1 MRKITKLI
9 LLLAVLSSCSS
20 QYHLR
25 MALKKDPRLGDSTT
39 KLVPYYKD
47 TTIVFTIVG
56 DTSDQAKKFKEWYKQ
71 ASDSMT
77 IAFNDSFVQVSQVI
91 DSLGN
96 LKTKV
101 IRKPFTHS
109 IQVIIHDTVK
119 VQMPPAIV
127 LKEKKQT
134 IWQQIK
140 SYAIEWLAILGII
153 FIIII
158 LFRKLVNMLN

>member
-1 MRKITKLI
+1 
-9 LLLAVLSSCSS
+9 
-20 QYHLR
+20 
-25 MALKKDPRLGDSTT
+25 MALKKNPKLGDSTT
-39 KLVPYYKD
+39 VLVPYYKD

-77 IAFNDSFVQVSQVI
+77 IAFNDSFVQVSQTI

-101 IRKPFTHS
+101 IRKPFLHT

-119 VQMPPAIV
+119 MKVPPAIV

-134 IWQQIK
+134 MWQKIK
-140 SYAIEWLAILGII
+140 SYAIDWLAILGII
-153 FIIII
+153 FIIVL

>member
-1 MRKITKLI
+1 MVI
-9 LLLAVLSSCSS
+9 SSCSA

-47 TTIVFTIVG
+47 TTIVFTIIG

-101 IRKPFTHS
+101 IRKPFTHY

-119 VQMPPAIV
+119 VKVPPAIV
-127 LKEKKQT
+127 LQEKKQT
-134 IWQQIK
+134 MWQKIK
-140 SYAIEWLAILGII
+140 SYAIDWLAFLGII
-153 FIIII
+153 FIVVI
-158 LFRKLVNMLN
+158 LFRKLVNLLN

>member
-1 MRKITKLI
+1 MKKITKLI
-9 LLLAVLSSCSS
+9 LLLTVISSCSS
-20 QYHLR
+20 EYHLR
-25 MALKKDPRLGDSTT
+25 MALKKNPKLGDSTT

-47 TTIVFTIVG
+47 TTIVFTIIG

-77 IAFNDSFVQVSQVI
+77 IAFNDSFVQVSQTI

-101 IRKPFTHS
+101 IRKPFTHYV
-109 IQVIIHDTVK
+109 QVIIHDTLE

-127 LKEKKQT
+127 LKEKQT
-134 IWQQIK
+134 MWQKIK
-140 SYAIEWLAILGII
+140 SYAIDWLAVLGII
-153 FIIII
+153 FIIVI

>member
-1 MRKITKLI
+1 MRNKLI
-9 LLLAVLSSCSS
+9 ILIILLSSCSS

-25 MALKKDPRLGDSTT
+25 MALKKNPKLGDSTT
-39 KLVPYYKD
+39 VLVPYYKD

-101 IRKPFTHS
+101 IRKPFTHY
-109 IQVIIHDTVK
+109 IQVIIHDTVEVK
-119 VQMPPAIV
+119 VPPAIV
-127 LKEKKQT
+127 LQEKKQT
-134 IWQQIK
+134 MWQKIK
-140 SYAIEWLAILGII
+140 SYAIDWLAFLGII
-153 FIIII
+153 FIVIL
-158 LFRKLVNMLN
+158 LFRKLVSMLS

>member
-1 MRKITKLI
+1 MKNKLI
-9 LLLAVLSSCSS
+9 LLIILLSSCSAN
-20 QYHLR
+20 YHLK
-25 MALKKDPRLGDSTT
+25 MALKKNPKLGDSTT
-39 KLVPYYKD
+39 VLVPYYKD
-47 TTIVFTIVG
+47 TTITFTIIG

-101 IRKPFTHS
+101 IRKPFLHT

-119 VQMPPAIV
+119 VKMPPAII
-127 LKEKKQT
+127 LQEKKQT
-134 IWQQIK
+134 MWQKIK
-140 SYAIEWLAILGII
+140 SYTIDWLAFLGII
-153 FIIII
+153 FIVIL
-158 LFRKLVNMLN
+158 LFRKLVSMLS

>member
-1 MRKITKLI
+1 MKRITKLI
-9 LLLAVLSSCSS
+9 LLLLVISSCSS
-20 QYHLR
+20 NYHLK
-25 MALKKDPRLGDSTT
+25 MALKKNPKLGDSTT
-39 KLVPYYKD
+39 VLVPYYKD
-47 TTIVFTIVG
+47 TTITFTIVG

-101 IRKPFTHS
+101 IRKPFLHT

-119 VQMPPAIV
+119 VQVPPRIV
-127 LKEKKQT
+127 LQEKQT
-134 IWQQIK
+134 MWQKIK
-140 SYAIEWLAILGII
+140 SYAIDWLAFLGII
-153 FIIII
+153 FIVIL
-158 LFRKLVNMLN
+158 LFRKLVSMLS

>member
-1 MRKITKLI
+1 MRIKLI
-9 LLLAVLSSCSS
+9 LLLLVISSCSS

-25 MALKKDPRLGDSTT
+25 MALKKNPKLGDSTT
-39 KLVPYYKD
+39 VLVPYYKD
-47 TTIVFTIVG
+47 TTITFTIVG

-101 IRKPFTHS
+101 IRKPFVSYIRVT
-109 IQVIIHDTVK
+109 INETVK
-119 VQMPPAIV
+119 MKVPPRIV
-127 LKEKKQT
+127 LKEKQT
-134 IWQQIK
+134 MWQKIK
-140 SYAIEWLAILGII
+140 SYAIDWLAFLGII
-153 FIIII
+153 FIVIL
-158 LFRKLVNMLN
+158 LFRKLVSMLS

>member
-1 MRKITKLI
+1 
-9 LLLAVLSSCSS
+9 
-20 QYHLR
+20 
-25 MALKKDPRLGDSTT
+25 MALKKNPRLGDSTT
-39 KLVPYYKD
+39 VLVPYYKD
-47 TTIVFTIVG
+47 TTIVFTVVG

-101 IRKPFTHS
+101 IRKPFTHY

-119 VQMPPAIV
+119 VKVPPAIV
-127 LKEKKQT
+127 LQEKKQT
-134 IWQQIK
+134 MWQKIK
-140 SYAIEWLAILGII
+140 SYAIDWLAFLGII
-153 FIIII
+153 FIVVI
-158 LFRKLVNMLN
+158 LFRKLVNLLN

>member
-1 MRKITKLI
+1 MKRIKII
-9 LLLAVLSSCSS
+9 LLLLVISSCSS

-25 MALKKDPRLGDSTT
+25 MALKKNPKLGDSTT

-56 DTSDQAKKFKEWYKQ
+56 DTSNQAKKFKEWYKQ

-101 IRKPFTHS
+101 IRKPFTHY
-109 IQVIIHDTVK
+109 IQVIIHDTVEVK
-119 VQMPPAIV
+119 MPPAIV
-127 LKEKKQT
+127 LQEKQT
-134 IWQQIK
+134 MWQKIK
-140 SYAIEWLAILGII
+140 SYAIDWLAILGII
-153 FIIII
+153 FIVIL
-158 LFRKLVNMLN
+158 LFRKLISMLN

>member
-1 MRKITKLI
+1 
-9 LLLAVLSSCSS
+9 
-20 QYHLR
+20 
-25 MALKKDPRLGDSTT
+25 MALKKNPKLGDSTT
-39 KLVPYYKD
+39 VLVPYYKD

-101 IRKPFTHS
+101 IRKPFTHY

-119 VQMPPAIV
+119 VKVPPAIV
-127 LKEKKQT
+127 LQEKKQT
-134 IWQQIK
+134 MWQKIK
-140 SYAIEWLAILGII
+140 SYAIDWLAFLGII
-153 FIIII
+153 FIVVI
-158 LFRKLVNMLN
+158 LFRKLVNLLN

>member
-1 MRKITKLI
+1 MKKITKLI
-9 LLLAVLSSCSS
+9 LLLTVISSCSS
-20 QYHLR
+20 EYHLR
-25 MALKKDPRLGDSTT
+25 MALKKNPKLGDSTT

-119 VQMPPAIV
+119 VQIPPVIV
-127 LKEKKQT
+127 LHEKQT

-140 SYAIEWLAILGII
+140 SYAINWLAFLGII
-153 FIIII
+153 FIVVI

>member
-1 MRKITKLI
+1 MVI
-9 LLLAVLSSCSS
+9 SSCSS
-20 QYHLR
+20 DFYLR
-25 MALKKDPRLGDSTT
+25 MALKKNPKLGDSTT
-39 KLVPYYKD
+39 VLVPYYKD

-77 IAFNDSFVQVSQVI
+77 IAFNDSFVQVSQTI

-101 IRKPFTHS
+101 IRKPFISYIRVT
-109 IQVIIHDTVK
+109 INETVK
-119 VQMPPAIV
+119 MKVPPAIV
-127 LKEKKQT
+127 LQEKKQT
-134 IWQQIK
+134 MWQKIK
-140 SYAIEWLAILGII
+140 SYAIDWLAILGII
-153 FIIII
+153 FIIVL